1 MIAWE
6 GATLTLNINGNEY
19 NIDLSNIQFATVV
32 KILGLRVEGQ
42 GISCYSDETLMRMKD
57 FAGNPLRLVEKE
69 PES

>member
-32 KILGLRVEGQ
+32 KILGLHVEGH

-57 FAGNPLRLVEKE
+57 FNGNPLRLVEKE
-69 PES
+69 PGT